1 MKQDRTGLET
11 KGVREDM
18 NFRDTLVTCMECGKE
33 FIFTVEEQRKLA
45 NTQGEVTTPEMCPQ
59 CRQRIRYGGKLHGK
73 IKWFDLTKG
82 YGFIAP
88 DAGDE
93 IFFHRSGVPLTEDG
107 NLPPLEEEQ
116 EVLFEVMDTPKG
128 AQAIQVEVY
137 EN

>member
-59 CRQRIRYGGKLHGK
+59 CRQRIRYGGKLHGR

>member
-1 MKQDRTGLET
+1 
-11 KGVREDM
+11 
-18 NFRDTLVTCMECGKE
+18 
-33 FIFTVEEQRKLA
+33 
-45 NTQGEVTTPEMCPQ
+45 MCPG
-59 CRQRIRYGGKLHGK
+59 CRQRIRYGGKLHGR

-128 AQAIQVEVY
+128 PQAIQVEVY